1 MGNTRSQLFNE
12 SLGVPYS
19 ANGHHYSK
27 TCLGGKPTTFIVMS
41 RDIFYVRKLT
51 SCAPSL
57 SVTSVVKLKGAGLIS
72 RVYLGAFGINM
83 LNLQFGHLYSKKVYG
98 GKPTTFIVMSRDI
111 FYVRKL
117 TSCAPS
123 LSVTSV
129 VKLKGAGLI
138 SRVYLGAFGINMLI
152 LQVGHCYSKKC
163 IDASQQLRS

>member
-51 SCAPSL
+51 SCAHSL

-72 RVYLGAFGINM
+72 RVYLGALGNNM
-83 LNLQFGHLYSKKVYG
+83 IILQVGHCYSKTCIG
-98 GKPTTFIVMSRDI
+98 GKPTTFIVLMSRDI

-117 TSCAPS
+117 TSWGFS
-123 LSVTSV
+123 
-129 VKLKGAGLI
+129 
-138 SRVYLGAFGINMLI
+138 FG
-152 LQVGHCYSKKC
+152 S
-163 IDASQQLRS
+163 